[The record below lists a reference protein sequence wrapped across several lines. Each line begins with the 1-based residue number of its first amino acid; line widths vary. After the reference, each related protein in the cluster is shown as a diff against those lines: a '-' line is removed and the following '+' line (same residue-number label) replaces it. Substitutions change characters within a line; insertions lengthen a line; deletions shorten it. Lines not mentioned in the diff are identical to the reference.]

1 MKRLLTL
8 LLGFILLLNVPMKAD
23 EGMWLLPLL
32 KKLNIEDMQKKGF
45 KLSAEDIYSINQAS
59 LKDAIVI
66 FGGGCTGEL
75 ISDQGLILT
84 NHHCGYGAIQ
94 QHSTV
99 ENDYLKDGFWAMS
112 KEEEIPTP
120 GLRVTFLKY
129 IKDVSE
135 EINAELNDEMTEDER
150 AQKINEISTKIEDEA
165 KADNEY
171 TARVQSFFEGN
182 QFFLLVYEV
191 FPDVR
196 MVGAPPSSIGK
207 FGADTDNWMWPRHT
221 GDFSLFRVYADE
233 NGKPAEYAPDN
244 KPLKPKHHLPVSL
257 KGVEN
262 GDFTMIMGYP
272 GGTDRYMTSWG
283 VKETMEIINPT
294 RIDVRTVK
302 QDIMMKDMKA
312 DEKVRI
318 QYASKYSRSS
328 NYWKYS
334 IGQNKGLKRL
344 KVIEKKEM
352 TEKDFRNWVNEKPER
367 KEKYGETLELIKNAY
382 ENRRPYQQSMAYMQE
397 AFFRGPEIV
406 MFSGI
411 LSDLVQMMDSEE
423 DNKEAVAKEIESIKE
438 RASEFYKDYNAPTDK
453 KILAALFELFEDRVK
468 AEHHPAII
476 KTIEEEFDGDYK
488 AYAAYVFDNSIFA
501 SQDKLNAFLDDPKK
515 EVVENDPAFKAM
527 MDIRSKYFEIMQSY
541 REYAQN
547 LNKGKRLFMDGLMQ
561 MQEDKKFYPDANFTM
576 RLTYGEVGDY
586 YPKDAVHY
594 NYYTT
599 LKGVMEKEDPN
610 DDEFIVPEKLKE
622 LYKTKDYGPYGEDD
636 VMKLG
641 FISDNDITGGNSGS
655 PVMNGNGEL
664 IGLAF
669 DGNWEAMSG
678 DIAFEPELQRTISVD
693 IRYVLFVI
701 DKFAGAGHLVEEMTL
716 VE

>member
-135 EINAELNDEMTEDER
+135 EVNAELNDEMTEDER
-150 AQKINEISTKIEDEA
+150 AQKINEIGTKIEDEA
-165 KADNEY
+165 TADNEY

-352 TEKDFRNWVNEKPER
+352 TEKDFRNWVSEKPER
-367 KEKYGETLELIKNAY
+367 EEKYGEALSLIKNAY
-382 ENRRPYQQSMAYMQE
+382 ENRRPYQQSMAYLQE

-423 DNKEAVAKEIESIKE
+423 ENKEAVAKEIESIKE

-453 KILAALFELFEDRVK
+453 KILAALFELFADRVK

-594 NYYTT
+594 DYYTT

-622 LYKTKDYGPYGEDD
+622 LYKTKDYGRYGEGD

-701 DKFAGAGHLVEEMTL
+701 DKFAGAGHLVDEMTL